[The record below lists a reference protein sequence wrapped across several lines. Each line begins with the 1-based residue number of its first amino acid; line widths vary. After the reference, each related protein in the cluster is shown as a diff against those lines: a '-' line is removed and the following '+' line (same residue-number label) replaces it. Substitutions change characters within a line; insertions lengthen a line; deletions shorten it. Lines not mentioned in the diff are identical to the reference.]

1 VVHTYDIVVPIK
13 LLLVAIK
20 DKHIVKSSTMD
31 MKLDFTSD
39 APITQEEI
47 EQVEFSLQDRPIT
60 YESALIKYISKV
72 AEKSL
77 EEVKPLLDTLYA
89 VNPNYPKI
97 ETKVV
102 LNGKITWKEKLPD
115 TKN

>member
-1 VVHTYDIVVPIK
+1 
-13 LLLVAIK
+13 VAIK
-20 DKHIVKSSTMD
+20 DKHVVKSSTMD

-47 EQVEFSLQDRPIT
+47 EQVEFSLQGRPIT
-60 YESALIKYISKV
+60 YESALINYISKV
-72 AEKSL
+72 AEECL

-97 ETKVV
+97 EIKVV
-102 LNGKITWKEKLPD
+102 LNGKITWKEKLLD
-115 TKN
+115 FSDSCFQQAFMYISG

>member
-39 APITQEEI
+39 TPITQEEI
-47 EQVEFSLQDRPIT
+47 EQVEFSLQGRPIT
-60 YESALIKYISKV
+60 YESALIKYINKV
-72 AEKSL
+72 AEKIL
-77 EEVKPLLDTLYA
+77 EK
-89 VNPNYPKI
+89 
-97 ETKVV
+97 
-102 LNGKITWKEKLPD
+102 
-115 TKN
+115 